1 MPNTAGIFA
10 LLPLLLFVGPLP
22 PYMRTIV
29 SNSVPAAQQAQI
41 FAAFSAL
48 EGIAALSGPLY
59 SAGYTLLVQEGAPWV
74 IFEIMA
80 GAAAVALAIAT
91 YVRSV
96 PRLARHL
103 PEVPED
109 GAELEVA
116 GPGEHPAGG
125 AGEVDALLE
134 GLLDDTEGRPASRA
148 SRTSRVSA
156 DGERLVPVDTTT
168 LLYRHLAHTSVASEA
183 ETRASVDNAK
193 SNITSRLLA
202 EQHNFD
208 YHD

>member
-10 LLPLLLFVGPLP
+10 ILPLLLFVGPLP
-22 PYMRTIV
+22 PYMRTVV
-29 SNSVPAAQQAQI
+29 SNSVPASQQAQI
-41 FAAFSAL
+41 FAAFSAI
-48 EGIAALSGPLY
+48 EGIAALCAPLY
-59 SAGYTLLVQEGAPWV
+59 SAGYTLLVQAGAPWV

-96 PRLARHL
+96 PRLAKHL

-116 GPGEHPAGG
+116 GPLDHHPAGG
-125 AGEVDALLE
+125 AEEVDALLE
-134 GLLDDTEGRPASRA
+134 GLLDDAEGRPASRA
-148 SRTSRVSA
+148 SRVSA
-156 DGERLVPVDTTT
+156 DGARLVPVDTTT

-208 YHD
+208 YRE